1 MDARAARNASG
12 VPVAEEASDGVY
24 RVLFEGLESALA
36 LGLPTTHDEDER
48 NRRYAIAA
56 DGRQYLTTA
65 PSLAQLATTAT
76 KDEWWREGP
85 EAPRTIRHR
94 PLPR

>member
-1 MDARAARNASG
+1 M
-12 VPVAEEASDGVY
+12 PVAEEASDGVY
-24 RVLFEGLESALA
+24 RVLLEGLESALA
-36 LGLPTTHDEDER
+36 LGLPTHNEDEH
-48 NRRYAIAA
+48 NRRYAVTS